1 MDLQFERG
9 DPQRPRGHAIL
20 FFRDSGDPEAVAAT
34 YLIVLPVSVDIAR
47 YVPPFLAGQVE
58 NLGASDF
65 TAFALPPA
73 PERVNS
79 FSELTRVAEA
89 RGDDLLFG
97 GHGSLDNPAELLN
110 DVGEIIGEYT
120 RRYQEWTGQPAP
132 VSIEQAGEEEPAAAG
147 VDDVVYELM
156 SEADRLTELTSM
168 TGRLR
173 YAVEGGDA
181 ATASDAKERIR
192 AIARHMPAN
201 RHAERLIDLASDPSP
216 QAASLAQLYLER
228 AYGLLR
234 EDYLRVKAL
243 DERIAEAETDLAR

>member
-34 YLIVLPVSVDIAR
+34 YVVILPVSVDIAR

-58 NLGASDF
+58 SLGASDF

-73 PERVNS
+73 PERVTS
-79 FSELTRVAEA
+79 FPDLTRVAEA
-89 RGDDLLFG
+89 RGDDLVFG

-120 RRYQEWTGQPAP
+120 RRYQEWTGEPVPGPA
-132 VSIEQAGEEEPAAAG
+132 EQADEEPAAAG

-173 YAVEGGDA
+173 YAVEGEDA
-181 ATASDAKERIR
+181 ATASDAEARIR

-201 RHAERLIDLASDPSP
+201 RKAERLIELASDPSP
-216 QAASLAQLYLER
+216 KAAYLAQLYLER

-243 DERIAEAETDLAR
+243 DERIAEGETDLAQ

>member
-9 DPQRPRGHAIL
+9 DPERPRGHAIL

-34 YLIVLPVSVDIAR
+34 YVIILPVSVDIAR

-58 NLGASDF
+58 NMGVTDF

-73 PERVNS
+73 PERVAA

-89 RGDDLLFG
+89 RGDDLIFG
-97 GHGSLDNPAELLN
+97 GQGSLDNPAELLN
-110 DVGEIIGEYT
+110 DVGEMIGEYT

-132 VSIEQAGEEEPAAAG
+132 TPDAQADEESDTAE
-147 VDDVVYELM
+147 VDEIVYELM
-156 SEADRLTELTSM
+156 SETDRLAELTGM

-173 YAVEGGDA
+173 YAVEGADA
-181 ATASDAKERIR
+181 ATAADATARIR

-201 RHAERLIDLASDPSP
+201 RRTERLIELASDTSP
-216 QAASLAQLYLER
+216 EAARLAHLYLER

-234 EDYLRVKAL
+234 EDYLQVKAL
-243 DERIAEAETDLAR
+243 DERIAEAEAGLSE